1 MVKNLSINE
10 RKLREVYLRGI
21 ATGKIYGPL
30 TGLPEE
36 DMIWLKNYSEEAI
49 RSVAPNK
56 TLFQFLYDNNKIDIN
71 CFLDKYKSKLND
83 SFILGYF
90 IHLYTDLLWDKY
102 FVSDIVNKD
111 SILLLNGD
119 TIENTK
125 ENYKKLIYND
135 YTNLNVLLLDEYN
148 LNLSLF
154 YNEAVIPDITMDEI
168 PVNKLGKLLD
178 YTGVIIANTK
188 ENKAY
193 TFRLENIVPFINT
206 SAHLIL
212 LKIMELTNN

>member
-1 MVKNLSINE
+1 MASSVIHMCVAKQINKILKIKDENMLLFGSIAPDISKHVGE
-10 RKLREVYLRGI
+10 TK
-21 ATGKIYGPL
+21 T
-30 TGLPEE
+30 
-36 DMIWLKNYSEEAI
+36 
-49 RSVAPNK
+49 RSH
-56 TLFQFLYDNNKIDIN
+56 FLYDNNKIDIN

-193 TFRLENIVPFINT
+193 TFKLENIVPFINT

>member
-1 MVKNLSINE
+1 MASSVIHMCVAKQINKILKIKDENMLLFGSIAPDISKHVGE
-10 RKLREVYLRGI
+10 TK
-21 ATGKIYGPL
+21 T
-30 TGLPEE
+30 
-36 DMIWLKNYSEEAI
+36 
-49 RSVAPNK
+49 RSH
-56 TLFQFLYDNNKIDIN
+56 FLYDNNKIDIN